1 VVSVIRQFSFHGLQ
15 VESSMP
21 KATQSQAL
29 EKVPLFADLTPQEL
43 ESLARRTV
51 LRRYRPGE
59 WLFSEGEPCEG
70 LFVIESGEVR
80 IFKSSAGG
88 REQVLGIEVAG
99 NSVAELPVFDGGAYP
114 ASAAALTE
122 VTIRYIPKQDFRAF
136 CLEHP
141 QVALKVLKVV
151 GMRLRRLVEVIE
163 ELSFTTVR
171 QRFAA
176 LLLRLARS
184 KGERT
189 ARGVSAVTRTVRSE
203 GVNGLG
209 MITFRSFFPAILPL
223 NSAGWQRHSDPDG
236 RELPLLPEIHR
247 RP

>member
-1 VVSVIRQFSFHGLQ
+1 
-15 VESSMP
+15 MP
-21 KATQSQAL
+21 KAAQSQAL

-43 ESLARRTV
+43 ESLARRAV

-70 LFVIESGEVR
+70 LFVIESGEVK

-88 REQVLGIEVAG
+88 REQVLGIEAAG

-114 ASAAALTE
+114 ASAAAITE
-122 VTIRYIPKQDFRAF
+122 VSIRYIPKQDFRAF

-151 GMRLRRLVEVIE
+151 GTRLRRLVEVIE

-184 KGERT
+184 KGEST
-189 ARGVSAVTRTVRSE
+189 ARGVEFTLPATNQELASQLGTVRELVSRNLSSLQAAGVVRVE
-203 GVNGLG
+203 GRR
-209 MITFRSFFPAILPL
+209 MII
-223 NSAGWQRHSDPDG
+223 
-236 RELPLLPEIHR
+236 PEIKALESEAAAED
-247 RP
+247 

>member
-1 VVSVIRQFSFHGLQ
+1 MS
-15 VESSMP
+15 
-21 KATQSQAL
+21 KAERSQAL

-43 ESLARRTV
+43 ESLARRAV

-189 ARGVSAVTRTVRSE
+189 ARGVEFPLPATNQELASQLGTVRELVSRNLSSLQAAGVVRLE
-203 GVNGLG
+203 GRRV
-209 MITFRSFFPAILPL
+209 IV
-223 NSAGWQRHSDPDG
+223 
-236 RELPLLPEIHR
+236 PEIK
-247 RP
+247 PLESEAAAED

>member
-1 VVSVIRQFSFHGLQ
+1 MS
-15 VESSMP
+15 
-21 KATQSQAL
+21 KAGQAQAL

-43 ESLARRTV
+43 ESLARRAV
-51 LRRYRPGE
+51 LRHYRPGE
-59 WLFSEGEPCEG
+59 WLFAEGEPCEG

-80 IFKSSAGG
+80 IFKSSPGG
-88 REQVLGIEVAG
+88 REQVLGIEGSG

-151 GMRLRRLVEVIE
+151 GGRLRRLVDVIE

-176 LLLRLARS
+176 LLLRLALR

-189 ARGVSAVTRTVRSE
+189 ARGVEFTLPATNQELASQLGTVRELVSRNLSSLQAAGVVRLE
-203 GVNGLG
+203 GRRV
-209 MITFRSFFPAILPL
+209 IV
-223 NSAGWQRHSDPDG
+223 
-236 RELPLLPEIHR
+236 PEIKALENEAT
-247 RP
+247 PQE